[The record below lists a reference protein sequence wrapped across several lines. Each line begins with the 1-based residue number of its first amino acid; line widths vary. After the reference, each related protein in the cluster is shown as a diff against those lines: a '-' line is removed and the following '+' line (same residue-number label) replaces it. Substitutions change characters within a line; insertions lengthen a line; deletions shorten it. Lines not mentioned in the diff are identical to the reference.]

1 MKKKIILL
9 FILSI
14 ITLTITTGCNNDKL
28 EGSNITTTI
37 YPIEYLVNVLYGDK
51 SNITSI
57 YPNDTDVS
65 KYELTEKQLNDYSKS
80 TSLFVYNGLSN
91 EKEIAKTLINKNSRL
106 QIIDA
111 SYGLKYKYGIE
122 ELWLNPNNYL
132 MLANTIKDDL
142 KNLSSS
148 KYSAEQIEENYNKL
162 EESLTTLDAELRT
175 IAKAAIKNNNETI
188 IIAYN
193 SFGFLEKYG
202 FKIINISSEN
212 NITSNIK
219 NKFKDKTY
227 TKIFVNDT
235 DNISDSIKDIVDNY
249 DAELI
254 EINTMATLTDKE
266 RSNGDNYLTIMNDFI
281 TKISDVVLE

>member
-1 MKKKIILL
+1 MKRRNILL
-9 FILSI
+9 IILSI
-14 ITLTITTGCNNDKL
+14 AILTLTTGCNNDKL

-57 YPNDTDVS
+57 YPNDTNIEEY
-65 KYELTEKQLNDYSKS
+65 KLTEKQINDYAKT

-91 EKEIAKTLINKNSRL
+91 EKEIAKTLINKNGDL

-111 SYGLKYKYGIE
+111 SYGLKYKYGLE
-122 ELWLNPNNYL
+122 ELWLNPNNFL

-142 KNLSSS
+142 ENLSSS
-148 KYSAEQIEENYNKL
+148 KYTAEEIEKNYNQL

-188 IIAYN
+188 VIAYN

-202 FKIINISSEN
+202 FKIINISGEN
-212 NITSNIK
+212 NITSSIK

-227 TKIFVNDT
+227 TKIFVDDK
-235 DNISDSIKDIVDNY
+235 DNVSDSIKDIVDNY
-249 DAELI
+249 KAELI
-254 EINTMATLTDKE
+254 EINTMTTLTDQE
-266 RSNGDNYLTIMNDFI
+266 RTNGDNYLTIMNGFI

>member
-1 MKKKIILL
+1 MKRRNILL
-9 FILSI
+9 IILSI
-14 ITLTITTGCNNDKL
+14 AILTLTTGCNNDKL

-57 YPNDTDVS
+57 YPNDTNIEEY
-65 KYELTEKQLNDYSKS
+65 KLTEKQINDYAKT

-91 EKEIAKTLINKNSRL
+91 EKEIAKTLINKNGDL

-111 SYGLKYKYGIE
+111 SYGLKYKYGLE
-122 ELWLNPNNYL
+122 ELWLNPNNFL

-142 KNLSSS
+142 ENLSSS
-148 KYSAEQIEENYNKL
+148 KYTAEEIEKKYNQL

-188 IIAYN
+188 VIAYN

-212 NITSNIK
+212 NITSSIK

-227 TKIFVNDT
+227 TKIFVDDK
-235 DNISDSIKDIVDNY
+235 DNVSDSIKDIVDNY
-249 DAELI
+249 KAELI
-254 EINTMATLTDKE
+254 EINTMTTLTDQE
-266 RSNGDNYLTIMNDFI
+266 RTNGDNYLTIMNDFI
-281 TKISDVVLE
+281 TKISDIVLE

>member
-254 EINTMATLTDKE
+254 EINTMSTLTDKE

>member
-57 YPNDTDVS
+57 YPNDTDIS

-111 SYGLKYKYGIE
+111 SYGLKYKYAIE

>member
-9 FILSI
+9 FILCI

>member
-1 MKKKIILL
+1 MKRRNILL
-9 FILSI
+9 IILSI
-14 ITLTITTGCNNDKL
+14 AILTLTTGCNNDKL

-57 YPNDTDVS
+57 YPNDINIEEY
-65 KYELTEKQLNDYSKS
+65 KLTEKQINDYAKT

-91 EKEIAKTLINKNSRL
+91 EKEIAKTLINKNGDL

-111 SYGLKYKYGIE
+111 SYGLKYKYGLE
-122 ELWLNPNNYL
+122 ELWLNPNNFL

-142 KNLSSS
+142 ENLSSS
-148 KYSAEQIEENYNKL
+148 KYTAEEIEKNYNQL

-188 IIAYN
+188 VIAYN

-212 NITSNIK
+212 NITSSIK

-227 TKIFVNDT
+227 TKIFVDDK
-235 DNISDSIKDIVDNY
+235 DNVSDSIKDIVDNY
-249 DAELI
+249 KAELI
-254 EINTMATLTDKE
+254 EINTMTTLTDQE
-266 RSNGDNYLTIMNDFI
+266 RTNGDNYLTIMNGFI

>member
-57 YPNDTDVS
+57 YPNDTDIS

>member
-9 FILSI
+9 FILCI

-51 SNITSI
+51 SNINSI

>member
-1 MKKKIILL
+1 MKRRNILL
-9 FILSI
+9 IILSI
-14 ITLTITTGCNNDKL
+14 AILTLTTGCNNDKL

-37 YPIEYLVNVLYGDK
+37 YPIEYLVNVLYGNK

-57 YPNDTDVS
+57 YPNDTNIEEY
-65 KYELTEKQLNDYSKS
+65 KLTEKQINDYAKT

-91 EKEIAKTLINKNSRL
+91 EKEIAKTLINKNGDL

-111 SYGLKYKYGIE
+111 SYGLKYKYGLE
-122 ELWLNPNNYL
+122 ELWLNPNNFL

-142 KNLSSS
+142 ENLSSS
-148 KYSAEQIEENYNKL
+148 KYTAEEIEKNYNQL

-188 IIAYN
+188 VIAYN

-212 NITSNIK
+212 NITSSIK

-227 TKIFVNDT
+227 TKIFVDDK
-235 DNISDSIKDIVDNY
+235 DNVSDSIKDIVDNY
-249 DAELI
+249 KAELI
-254 EINTMATLTDKE
+254 EINTMTTLTDQE
-266 RSNGDNYLTIMNDFI
+266 RTNGDNYLTIMNGFI

>member
-1 MKKKIILL
+1 MKRRNKLL
-9 FILSI
+9 IILSI
-14 ITLTITTGCNNDKL
+14 AILTLTTGCNNDKL

-57 YPNDTDVS
+57 YPNDTNIEEY
-65 KYELTEKQLNDYSKS
+65 KLTEKQINDYAKT

-91 EKEIAKTLINKNSRL
+91 EKEIAKTLINKNGDL

-111 SYGLKYKYGIE
+111 SYGLKYKYGLE
-122 ELWLNPNNYL
+122 ELWLNPNNFL

-142 KNLSSS
+142 ENLSSS
-148 KYSAEQIEENYNKL
+148 KYTAEEIEKNYNQL

-188 IIAYN
+188 VIAYN

-212 NITSNIK
+212 NITSSIK

-227 TKIFVNDT
+227 TKIFVDDK
-235 DNISDSIKDIVDNY
+235 DNVSDSIKDIVDNY
-249 DAELI
+249 KAELI
-254 EINTMATLTDKE
+254 EINTMTTLTDQE
-266 RSNGDNYLTIMNDFI
+266 RTNGDNYLTIMNGFI

>member
-9 FILSI
+9 FILCI

-51 SNITSI
+51 SNISSI
-57 YPNDTDVS
+57 YPNDTDIS

>member
-57 YPNDTDVS
+57 YPNDTDIS

-122 ELWLNPNNYL
+122 ELWLNTNNYL
-132 MLANTIKDDL
+132 MLANTIKDEI

>member
-57 YPNDTDVS
+57 YPNDTDIS

-91 EKEIAKTLINKNSRL
+91 EKEIAKTLINKNRRL

>member
-1 MKKKIILL
+1 MKRRNILL
-9 FILSI
+9 IILSI
-14 ITLTITTGCNNDKL
+14 AIITLTTGCNNDKL

-57 YPNDTDVS
+57 YPNDTNIEEY
-65 KYELTEKQLNDYSKS
+65 KLTEKQINDYAKT

-91 EKEIAKTLINKNSRL
+91 EKEIAKTLINKNGDL

-111 SYGLKYKYGIE
+111 SYGLKYKYGLE
-122 ELWLNPNNYL
+122 ELWLNPNNFL

-142 KNLSSS
+142 ENLSSS
-148 KYSAEQIEENYNKL
+148 KYTAEEIEKNYNQL

-188 IIAYN
+188 VIAYN

-212 NITSNIK
+212 NITSSIK

-227 TKIFVNDT
+227 TKIFVDDK
-235 DNISDSIKDIVDNY
+235 DNVSDSIKDIVDNY
-249 DAELI
+249 KAELI
-254 EINTMATLTDKE
+254 EINTMTTLTDQE
-266 RSNGDNYLTIMNDFI
+266 RTNGDNYLTIMNDFI

>member
-1 MKKKIILL
+1 MKRRNILL
-9 FILSI
+9 IILSI
-14 ITLTITTGCNNDKL
+14 AILTLTTGCNNDKL

-57 YPNDTDVS
+57 YPNDTNIEEY
-65 KYELTEKQLNDYSKS
+65 KLTEKQINDYAKT

-91 EKEIAKTLINKNSRL
+91 EKEIAKTLINKNGDL

-111 SYGLKYKYGIE
+111 SYGLKYKYGLE
-122 ELWLNPNNYL
+122 ELWLNPNNFL

-142 KNLSSS
+142 ENLSSS
-148 KYSAEQIEENYNKL
+148 KYTAEEIEKNYNQL

-188 IIAYN
+188 VIAYN
-193 SFGFLEKYG
+193 SFGFLKKYG

-212 NITSNIK
+212 NITSSIK

-227 TKIFVNDT
+227 TKIFVDDK
-235 DNISDSIKDIVDNY
+235 DNVSDSIKDIVDNY
-249 DAELI
+249 KAELI
-254 EINTMATLTDKE
+254 EINTMTTLTDQE
-266 RSNGDNYLTIMNDFI
+266 RTNGDNYLTIMNGFI

>member
-1 MKKKIILL
+1 MKRRNILL
-9 FILSI
+9 IILSI
-14 ITLTITTGCNNDKL
+14 AILTLTTGCNNDKL

-57 YPNDTDVS
+57 YPNDTNIEEY
-65 KYELTEKQLNDYSKS
+65 KLTEKQINDYSKT

-91 EKEIAKTLINKNSRL
+91 EKEIAKTLINKNGDL

-111 SYGLKYKYGIE
+111 SYGLKYKYGLE
-122 ELWLNPNNYL
+122 ELWLNPNNFL

-142 KNLSSS
+142 ENLSSS
-148 KYSAEQIEENYNKL
+148 KYTAEEIEKNYNQL

-188 IIAYN
+188 VIAYN

-212 NITSNIK
+212 NITSSIK

-227 TKIFVNDT
+227 TKIFVDDK
-235 DNISDSIKDIVDNY
+235 DNVSDSIKDIVDNY
-249 DAELI
+249 KAELI
-254 EINTMATLTDKE
+254 EINTMTTLTDQE
-266 RSNGDNYLTIMNDFI
+266 RTNGDNYLTIMNGFI

>member
-1 MKKKIILL
+1 MKRRNILL
-9 FILSI
+9 IILSI
-14 ITLTITTGCNNDKL
+14 AILTLTTGCNNDKL

-57 YPNDTDVS
+57 YPNDTNIEEY
-65 KYELTEKQLNDYSKS
+65 KLTEKQINDYAKT

-91 EKEIAKTLINKNSRL
+91 EKEIAKTLINKNGDL

-111 SYGLKYKYGIE
+111 SYGLKYKYGLE
-122 ELWLNPNNYL
+122 ELWLNPNNFL

-142 KNLSSS
+142 ENLSSS
-148 KYSAEQIEENYNKL
+148 KYTAEEIEKNYNQL

-188 IIAYN
+188 VIAYN

-212 NITSNIK
+212 NITSSIK

-227 TKIFVNDT
+227 TKIFVDDK
-235 DNISDSIKDIVDNY
+235 DNVSDSIKDIVDNY
-249 DAELI
+249 KAELI
-254 EINTMATLTDKE
+254 EINTMTTLTDQE
-266 RSNGDNYLTIMNDFI
+266 RTNGDNYLTIMNDFI

>member
-1 MKKKIILL
+1 MKRRNILL
-9 FILSI
+9 IILSI
-14 ITLTITTGCNNDKL
+14 AILTLTTGCNNDKL

-57 YPNDTDVS
+57 YPNDTNIEEY
-65 KYELTEKQLNDYSKS
+65 KLTEKQINDYAKT

-91 EKEIAKTLINKNSRL
+91 EKEIAKTLINKNSDL

-111 SYGLKYKYGIE
+111 SYGLKYKYGLE
-122 ELWLNPNNYL
+122 ELWLNPNNFL

-142 KNLSSS
+142 ENLSSS
-148 KYSAEQIEENYNKL
+148 KYTAEEIEKNYNQL

-188 IIAYN
+188 VIAYN

-212 NITSNIK
+212 NITSSIK

-227 TKIFVNDT
+227 TKIFVDDK
-235 DNISDSIKDIVDNY
+235 DNVSDSIKDIVDNY
-249 DAELI
+249 KAELI
-254 EINTMATLTDKE
+254 EINTMTTLTDQE
-266 RSNGDNYLTIMNDFI
+266 RTNGDNYLTIMNGFI

>member
-1 MKKKIILL
+1 MKRRNILL
-9 FILSI
+9 IILSI
-14 ITLTITTGCNNDKL
+14 AILTLTTGCNNDKL

-57 YPNDTDVS
+57 YPNDTNIEEY
-65 KYELTEKQLNDYSKS
+65 KLTEKQINDYAKT

-91 EKEIAKTLINKNSRL
+91 EKEIAKTLINKNGDL

-111 SYGLKYKYGIE
+111 SYGLKYKYGLE
-122 ELWLNPNNYL
+122 ELWLNPNNFL

-142 KNLSSS
+142 ENLSSS
-148 KYSAEQIEENYNKL
+148 KYTAEEIEKNYNQL

-188 IIAYN
+188 VIAYN

-202 FKIINISSEN
+202 FKIINISSEK
-212 NITSNIK
+212 NITSRIK
-219 NKFKDKTY
+219 KKYKDKTY
-227 TKIFVNDT
+227 TKIFVDDK
-235 DNISDSIKDIVDNY
+235 DNVSDSIKDIVDNY
-249 DAELI
+249 KAELI
-254 EINTMATLTDKE
+254 EINTMTTLTDQE
-266 RSNGDNYLTIMNDFI
+266 RTNGDNYLTIMNGFI

>member
-1 MKKKIILL
+1 MKRRNILL
-9 FILSI
+9 IILSI
-14 ITLTITTGCNNDKL
+14 AILTLTTGCNNDKL

-37 YPIEYLVNVLYGDK
+37 YPIDSLVNVLYGDK

-57 YPNDTDVS
+57 YPNDTNIEEY
-65 KYELTEKQLNDYSKS
+65 KLTEKQINDYAKT

-91 EKEIAKTLINKNSRL
+91 EKEIAKTLINKNGDL

-111 SYGLKYKYGIE
+111 SYGLKYKYGLE
-122 ELWLNPNNYL
+122 ELWLNPNNFL

-142 KNLSSS
+142 ENLSSS
-148 KYSAEQIEENYNKL
+148 KYTAEEIEKNYNQL

-188 IIAYN
+188 VIAYN

-212 NITSNIK
+212 NITSSIK

-227 TKIFVNDT
+227 TKIFVDDK
-235 DNISDSIKDIVDNY
+235 DNVSDSIKDIVDNY
-249 DAELI
+249 KAELI
-254 EINTMATLTDKE
+254 EINTMTTLTDQE
-266 RSNGDNYLTIMNDFI
+266 RTNGDNYLTIMNGFI

>member
-1 MKKKIILL
+1 MKRRNILL
-9 FILSI
+9 IILSI
-14 ITLTITTGCNNDKL
+14 AILTLTTGCNNDKL

-57 YPNDTDVS
+57 YPNDTNIEEY
-65 KYELTEKQLNDYSKS
+65 KLTEKQINDYAKT

-91 EKEIAKTLINKNSRL
+91 EKEIAKTLINKNGDL

-111 SYGLKYKYGIE
+111 SYGLKYKYGLE
-122 ELWLNPNNYL
+122 ELWLNPNNFL

-142 KNLSSS
+142 ENLSSS
-148 KYSAEQIEENYNKL
+148 KYTAEEIEKKYNQL

-188 IIAYN
+188 VIAYN

-212 NITSNIK
+212 NITSSIK

-227 TKIFVNDT
+227 TKIFVDDK
-235 DNISDSIKDIVDNY
+235 DNVSDSIKDIVDNY
-249 DAELI
+249 KAELI
-254 EINTMATLTDKE
+254 EINTMTTLTDQE
-266 RSNGDNYLTIMNDFI
+266 RTNGDNYLTIMNGFI

>member
-9 FILSI
+9 FILCI

-57 YPNDTDVS
+57 YPNDTDIS

>member
-1 MKKKIILL
+1 MKRRNILL
-9 FILSI
+9 IILSI
-14 ITLTITTGCNNDKL
+14 AILTLTTGCNNDKL

-57 YPNDTDVS
+57 YPNDTNIEEY
-65 KYELTEKQLNDYSKS
+65 KLTEKQINDYAKT

-91 EKEIAKTLINKNSRL
+91 EKEIAKTLINKNGDL

-111 SYGLKYKYGIE
+111 SYGLKYKYGLE
-122 ELWLNPNNYL
+122 ELWLNPNNFL

-142 KNLSSS
+142 ENLSSS
-148 KYSAEQIEENYNKL
+148 KYTAEEIEKNYNQL

-188 IIAYN
+188 VIAYN

-212 NITSNIK
+212 NITSSIK

-227 TKIFVNDT
+227 TKIFVDDK
-235 DNISDSIKDIVDNY
+235 DNVSDSIKDIVDNY
-249 DAELI
+249 KAELI
-254 EINTMATLTDKE
+254 EINTMTTLTDQE
-266 RSNGDNYLTIMNDFI
+266 RTNGDNYLTIMNGFI

>member
-1 MKKKIILL
+1 MKKKIILF
-9 FILSI
+9 FILYI
-14 ITLTITTGCNNDKL
+14 KTLTITTGCNNDKL

-51 SNITSI
+51 SNINSI

>member
-1 MKKKIILL
+1 MKRRNILL
-9 FILSI
+9 IILSI
-14 ITLTITTGCNNDKL
+14 AILTLTTGCNNDKL

-57 YPNDTDVS
+57 YPNDTNIEEY
-65 KYELTEKQLNDYSKS
+65 KLTEKQINDYAKT

-91 EKEIAKTLINKNSRL
+91 EKEIAKTLINKNGDL

-111 SYGLKYKYGIE
+111 SYGLKYKYGLE
-122 ELWLNPNNYL
+122 ELWLNPNNFL
-132 MLANTIKDDL
+132 MLANTIKDNL
-142 KNLSSS
+142 ENLSSS
-148 KYSAEQIEENYNKL
+148 KYTAEEIEKNYNQL

-188 IIAYN
+188 VIAYN

-212 NITSNIK
+212 NITSSIK

-227 TKIFVNDT
+227 TKIFVDDK
-235 DNISDSIKDIVDNY
+235 DNVSDSIKDIVDNY
-249 DAELI
+249 KAELI
-254 EINTMATLTDKE
+254 EINTMTTLTDQE
-266 RSNGDNYLTIMNDFI
+266 RTNGDNYLTIMNGFI